1 MKKSIIS
8 LAVLA
13 AASNVAFAQ
22 SNVTIYGTV
31 DAGIVNERGAAAGS
45 VTKVTSG
52 VSSASRL
59 GFRGTEDLGS
69 GLAAI
74 FALEAGFNVDKGTS
88 TEGGLFGRQ
97 AYVGLKSA
105 NLGTVTLGNQYTSYY
120 KALSEV
126 ADPFGAGYAGTAT
139 NLFPTSQRA
148 QNSIVYVSPAV
159 AGFTGEV
166 NYSVGEQAGSN
177 KSGRQV
183 GAAVAYANGPLNA
196 RVVYN
201 LTNNDQTA
209 TAPRTSTTLSR
220 NILVAANYDFTVAKA
235 FVAYGKDEGAN
246 SAFGGR
252 KELVGVNN
260 IGRASDDSQQ
270 ALVGFTVPV
279 GPAGTVMASYIRK
292 DDKTAV
298 NADATQFALGYSYA
312 LSKRTSAY
320 TSIAKINN
328 KRNAGYTVGNA
339 TEAGT
344 GDKAF
349 NIGMRHSF

>member
-22 SNVTIYGTV
+22 SNVTVYGTV

-69 GLAAI
+69 GLSAV
-74 FALEAGFNVDKGTS
+74 FGLEAGFGVDTGTS
-88 TEGGLFGRQ
+88 TEGGKLFGRQ
-97 AYVGLKSA
+97 SFVGLKS
-105 NLGTVTLGNQYTSYY
+105 NSLGSLTLGNQYTAYY

-139 NLFPTSQRA
+139 NLFPTTQRA
-148 QNSIVYVSPAV
+148 KNSIVYVSPSV

-166 NYSVGEQAGSN
+166 NYTLGEQAASQ
-177 KSGRQV
+177 KSGRSV

-196 RVVYN
+196 RLAYN
-201 LTNNDQTA
+201 VANNDDIA
-209 TAPRTSTTLSR
+209 GSTTLAR
-220 NILVAANYDFTVAKA
+220 NALLAANYDFGVAKA
-235 FVAYGKDEGAN
+235 FFAYGNDKGAG
-246 SAFGGR
+246 SALGGKVDPAVVFNAGR
-252 KELVGVNN
+252 TSASSNDLLVGVS
-260 IGRASDDSQQ
+260 A
-270 ALVGFTVPV
+270 PV
-279 GPAGTVMASYIRK
+279 GQAGTVMASYIRK
-292 DDKTAV
+292 DDKQAT
-298 NADATQFALGYSYA
+298 NFDATQWAVGYSYA

-320 TSIAKINN
+320 TSFAKIKNDN
-328 KRNAGYTVGNA
+328 GAAYTVGNA
-339 TEAGT
+339 TEAGS

-349 NIGMRHSF
+349 NVGMRHSF